1 MIPYTAFVEGEGKRV
16 IQRLRKDILQE
27 EANIFRLVLVRGS
40 LWEEAVLRP
49 ASTCL
54 NCYSIS
60 KSFTATAVGIACDQ
74 GLLSL
79 EDPILPYLEAELPS
93 AFDDRLRRVR
103 VRHLLTHTMGN
114 AEGYLFEADRYTY
127 PERNWARLILSRP
140 LAYEP
145 GERFCYSNTHYY
157 LLSCLLHRATGRS
170 LLAFLQET
178 LFVPLNIVGCA
189 WETCPRGETMGA
201 TGLYISTADMAKLG
215 LLYLQRGQWQGER
228 IFSSHWAEEATR
240 RQTPEA
246 AYGYGFWIHPDGF
259 EMNGAHGQTVRV
271 DPGEKLILAAHA
283 YLEAFDYQALLRRA
297 GLLP

>member
-140 LAYEP
+140 P
-145 GERFCYSNTHYY
+145 G
-157 LLSCLLHRATGRS
+157 L
-170 LLAFLQET
+170 
-178 LFVPLNIVGCA
+178 
-189 WETCPRGETMGA
+189 
-201 TGLYISTADMAKLG
+201 
-215 LLYLQRGQWQGER
+215 
-228 IFSSHWAEEATR
+228 
-240 RQTPEA
+240 
-246 AYGYGFWIHPDGF
+246 
-259 EMNGAHGQTVRV
+259 
-271 DPGEKLILAAHA
+271 
-283 YLEAFDYQALLRRA
+283 
-297 GLLP
+297 